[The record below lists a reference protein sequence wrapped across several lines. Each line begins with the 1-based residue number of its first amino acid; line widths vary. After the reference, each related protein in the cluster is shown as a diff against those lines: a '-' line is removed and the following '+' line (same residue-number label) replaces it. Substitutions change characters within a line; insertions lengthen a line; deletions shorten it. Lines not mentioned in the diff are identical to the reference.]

1 MEKSPYS
8 GEIPAREKVLWLLA
22 SSAGIIL
29 LAAAFWQRPETESKF
44 SQPLESSL
52 HLKGPIRV
60 EILNGC
66 GIPQVAARLTR
77 KARSLGL
84 DVIHEGNAE
93 SFNFLHTMV
102 IGRSDSAEKADQV
115 ASVLGIGN
123 RIQQITDDAYRLADV
138 TVVIGRDFRQLN
150 LLARVN

>member
-1 MEKSPYS
+1 MDKSAYS
-8 GEIPAREKVLWLLA
+8 GETPAREKVLWLLA

-29 LAAAFWQRPETESKF
+29 LAAAFWQRPEAESEF

-52 HLKGPIRV
+52 HLEGPIRV

-102 IGRSDSAEKADQV
+102 IGRSGSSEKADQV

>member
-1 MEKSPYS
+1 M
-8 GEIPAREKVLWLLA
+8 REKILWLLA
-22 SSAGIIL
+22 SGAGIIL
-29 LAAAFWQRPETESKF
+29 LAAAFWQRPVEETESG
-44 SQPLESSL
+44 QALESSL
-52 HLKGPIRV
+52 HLEGPIRV

-66 GIPQVAARLTR
+66 GISQAAARLTN

-84 DVIHEGNAE
+84 DVIHEGNAS

-102 IGRSDSAEKADQV
+102 IDRSGTSDRADQV

-123 RIQQITDDAYRLADV
+123 RIQQVTDDAYRLADV

-150 LLARVN
+150 LLTKSD

>member
-1 MEKSPYS
+1 MDKSAYS
-8 GEIPAREKVLWLLA
+8 GETPAREKILWLLA

-29 LAAAFWQRPETESKF
+29 LAAAFWQRPEAESEF

-52 HLKGPIRV
+52 HLEGPIRV

-93 SFNFLHTMV
+93 SFNFLHTLV
-102 IGRSDSAEKADQV
+102 IDRSGDPGKARQV
-115 ASVLGIGN
+115 ASILGIPHC
-123 RIQQITDDAYRLADV
+123 IQQITEDAYRLADV
-138 TVVIGRDFRQLN
+138 SIIIGRDYLQMD
-150 LLARVN
+150 LLADAK

>member
-1 MEKSPYS
+1 MEKSAYS

-22 SSAGIIL
+22 GSAGIIL
-29 LAAAFWQRPETESKF
+29 LAAAFWHRPEVESEF

-52 HLKGPIRV
+52 HLEGPIRI

-102 IGRSDSAEKADQV
+102 IDRSGSSEKADQV

-123 RIQQITDDAYRLADV
+123 RIQQITDEDYRLADV
-138 TVVIGRDFRQLN
+138 TVVIGRDFRRMN
-150 LLARVN
+150 LLASVN